1 MDAVSEEDEQEFLQ
15 QVSENRNRDKKERQQ
30 KKEGSVPCDKHF

>member
-1 MDAVSEEDEQEFLQ
+1 VDAVSEEDEQEFLQ

-30 KKEGSVPCDKHF
+30 KKRRKCSL